1 MEENTFK
8 VIFKRA
14 LITKIYNKCIQLN
27 TKKANNA
34 IEKQAK
40 ALNRHFS
47 KEYMKTN
54 MTNEVP
60 PHSARMNVIHKLY
73 IYLFIY
79 IYIKDKR

>member
-1 MEENTFK
+1 
-8 VIFKRA
+8 
-14 LITKIYNKCIQLN
+14 
-27 TKKANNA
+27 
-34 IEKQAK
+34 
-40 ALNRHFS
+40 
-47 KEYMKTN
+47 MKTN